1 MRNLRPAFTQAVYGT
16 RMDSYRLYWDQKCL
30 RRRKKKKCQ
39 INRNIIDNLQTLSL
53 CTSWTI
59 KSTVALQVVVL
70 LFRADLLLTM
80 KISPVSAMQ
89 TYHNYIQG
97 CFEILDV
104 LLNIT
109 CVIMYFTIGSL
120 DVNMSN
126 FTSED
131 QQRTPCCKT
140 ILCLDIKSR
149 WTPVFLSWCFQE
161 LFGPSRYWHKS
172 PICVQRINIII
183 TVLSFYARALHI
195 LTSTV
200 VGPCTLDES

>member
-39 INRNIIDNLQTLSL
+39 INRNIIDNLQTLSF
-53 CTSWTI
+53 CTGWTI

-140 ILCLDIKSR
+140 ILCRHQVQVDPSI
-149 WTPVFLSWCFQE
+149 SWCFQE
-161 LFGPSRYWHKS
+161 LFGPSRYRHKS